1 MEQGMEGALIAVEE
15 GRNVVEGCNSVE
27 GSNVIDEGCNPV
39 DGDKRAE
46 GGWGNAWAYEC
57 GDE

>member
-1 MEQGMEGALIAVEE
+1 MEGALIAVEK
-15 GRNVVEGCNSVE
+15 GHNIVEGC
-27 GSNVIDEGCNPV
+27 NVIDEGCNPV

-57 GDE
+57 RDE